1 MKHETTVATVGG
13 VVGVG
18 GGDGDRIG
26 VGNGTG
32 SDEIGVLYPDLGRD
46 GDRHWYAA
54 YRALPL
60 TAADLPDGIA
70 AGDLHRAVLLLGPPM
85 LHDLSAGQ
93 TVRVQRIAA
102 VLALHHERGV
112 LVFEPPELCVLP
124 YVGSS
129 VGSSVSS
136 SVSSSLSPQGSLH
149 QDLLQ
154 QLPVALREHWQTLTA
169 ALLASRTPLRSAP
182 SSVTPGGV
190 ALTGSAAAPGL
201 LTRIDQAWRAAI
213 DAWLATNAERL
224 TSEESALAVTQA
236 RQCIDQVAVR
246 RGIDFL
252 ALLDWLEVLDEAYY
266 RLSGQWS
273 RMANDQAMTTGIVN
287 DVLAAVVSEL
297 SGREYRDPWQVEDSA
312 PEGDLAP
319 EGVALV
325 ATGSPAAHDAPGAC
339 V

>member
-1 MKHETTVATVGG
+1 MKHETTVATVRG

-18 GGDGDRIG
+18 GEVRVD
-26 VGNGTG
+26 VGAAVGIGTG
-32 SDEIGVLYPDLGRD
+32 SDELGVLYPDLGRD

-60 TAADLPDGIA
+60 TAADLPEGIA
-70 AGDLHRAVLLLGPPM
+70 AGDVHRAVLLLGPPM

-102 VLALHHERGV
+102 VLALHREHGV

-124 YVGSS
+124 YVGAS

-136 SVSSSLSPQGSLH
+136 SVSPQGSLH

-169 ALLASRTPLRSAP
+169 ALLASSTPVRSAH

-213 DAWLATNAERL
+213 DAWLAANAERL
-224 TSEESALAVTQA
+224 TAEASALAVTQT

-297 SGREYRDPWQVEDSA
+297 SGREYRDPWQVEDLAHES
-312 PEGDLAP
+312 DSAP

-339 V
+339 A

>member
-1 MKHETTVATVGG
+1 MKHETTVATVRG

-18 GGDGDRIG
+18 GEVRVD
-26 VGNGTG
+26 VGAAVGIGTG
-32 SDEIGVLYPDLGRD
+32 SDELGVLYPDLGRD

-60 TAADLPDGIA
+60 TAADLPEGIA
-70 AGDLHRAVLLLGPPM
+70 AGDVHRAVLLLGPPM

-102 VLALHHERGV
+102 VLALHREHGV
-112 LVFEPPELCVLP
+112 LVFEPPALCVLP
-124 YVGSS
+124 YVCSS
-129 VGSSVSS
+129 VG
-136 SVSSSLSPQGSLH
+136 SSLSPQGSLP

-169 ALLASRTPLRSAP
+169 SLLASRAPERSAP

-201 LTRIDQAWRAAI
+201 LTRIDLAWRAAI
-213 DAWLATNAERL
+213 DAWLAANAERL
-224 TSEESALAVTQA
+224 TSEDSALAVTQT
-236 RQCIDQVAVR
+236 RQCIDQVAIR

-287 DVLAAVVSEL
+287 DVLATVVSEL
-297 SGREYRDPWQVEDSA
+297 SGREYRDPWQVED
-312 PEGDLAP
+312 LAP
-319 EGVALV
+319 ESDSAPKDVAPV
-325 ATGSPAAHDAPGAC
+325 ATRAPAAHDAPGAC
-339 V
+339 A